1 MLIVGCAGGAVVLIL
16 PPKWLPD
23 PPNVGLVVVGDS
35 VFSPL
40 SNSLM
45 LLARFEPR
53 RFRRPSSSAVETL
66 ARAFFNGLPTYSAL
80 FRLSGRLFGRSVIL
94 ASAGAG
100 ADADACGG
108 VDDSFVAAGGV
119 ATDAGVLALE
129 VLSPMGSIECW
140 RFN

>member
-1 MLIVGCAGGAVVLIL
+1 MLIGCAGGAVVLML
-16 PPKWLPD
+16 PPKWLPV
-23 PPNVGLVVVGDS
+23 PPKVGPVVVGDS

-40 SNSLM
+40 SSSLM

-94 ASAGAG
+94 ASVGAG
-100 ADADACGG
+100 ADAEACGGG

-129 VLSPMGSIECW
+129 VLSPMGSIEC
-140 RFN
+140 

>member
-1 MLIVGCAGGAVVLIL
+1 MVSCAGVAAALIL
-16 PPKWLPD
+16 PPKWLPV
-23 PPNVGLVVVGDS
+23 PPVS
-35 VFSPL
+35 VFSLL
-40 SNSLM
+40 SNSLI
-45 LLARFEPR
+45 LLARFDPR

-80 FRLSGRLFGRSVIL
+80 FKLSGRLLGSSLTL
-94 ASAGAG
+94 ASVGAG

-129 VLSPMGSIECW
+129 VLSPMGSTECW